1 MSTPIKPKDN
11 TNNKPNIAPQTAVP
25 ETVKVIGV
33 RFRPGG
39 KAYYFDPGRTQYNIE
54 DNAIVETSRGL
65 EFGTVVIA
73 NKTVPGSAVVQ
84 PLRRSLRKA
93 NPADEH
99 HHKQNQLKRKEAM
112 IVCAKMIDS
121 HKLDMKLVDVEY
133 TFDNTKLLFY
143 FTSDERVDFRE
154 LVKELA
160 SYFRC
165 RIELRQM
172 GVRDEARM
180 LGGLAVCGRPY
191 CCSTFL
197 SDFAQV
203 SIRMAKEQGISLNST
218 KVSGACGKLMCCLKF
233 ENDTYTEALKD
244 MPKQDSIVITPDG
257 EGVVAELRPLLKM
270 LKVRLRGEDG
280 PPKVFHL
287 DDIKTKSNG

>member
-1 MSTPIKPKDN
+1 MSTPNTPKDN
-11 TNNKPNIAPQTAVP
+11 QDIPTQAP
-25 ETVKVIGV
+25 ETTAAETAQVIGV
-33 RFRPGG
+33 RFRSGG
-39 KAYYFDPGRTQYNIE
+39 KAYYFDPGNTKYTIG

-65 EFGTVVIA
+65 EHGAVVIA
-73 NKTVPGSAVVQ
+73 NKTVPSNAVVQ
-84 PLRRSLRKA
+84 PLRRALRIA

-112 IVCAKMIDS
+112 VVCGKMIET
-121 HKLDMKLVDVEY
+121 HGLDMKLVDVEY

-143 FTSDERVDFRE
+143 FTSDGRVDFRE

-160 SYFRC
+160 AHFRC

-172 GVRDEARM
+172 GVRDEAKM
-180 LGGLAVCGRPY
+180 LGGLSVCGRPY

-233 ENDTYTEALKD
+233 ENEAYTEALRD
-244 MPKQDSIVITPDG
+244 MPKVDSFVSTPDG
-257 EGVVAELRPLLKM
+257 DGVVSELKPLIKM
-270 LKVRLRGEDG
+270 LKVRLRGDDG
-280 PPKVFHL
+280 PPKAYHC
-287 DDIKTKSNG
+287 DDIKVKSKT